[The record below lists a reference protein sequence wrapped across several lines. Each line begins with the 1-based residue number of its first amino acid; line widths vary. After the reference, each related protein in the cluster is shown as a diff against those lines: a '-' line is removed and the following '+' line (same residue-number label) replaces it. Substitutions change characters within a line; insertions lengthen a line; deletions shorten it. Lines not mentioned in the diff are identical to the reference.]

1 MSDRRRNCRRSARHL
16 PNCHKNATAL
26 RARTL
31 KSAKGRYFRSYVRGA
46 FPCVYWCCQ
55 NCHNCGSDASHQ
67 SWAPVGCRPKDDS
80 SPVKDGSCRAK
91 GSNCCLNI
99 GRRMNCNCAKDDRL
113 SRGGRCRDN
122 DLLLVWASILPNAN
136 GHTSRDASP
145 RNKTTRGRTIHSA
158 NRKSYSNNTDLSP
171 IRTMNC
177 NKDQHPK
184 ASAKGRNNQPKVRN
198 KDCSRPLRHAE
209 NGSELGAKCT
219 RLLRHIQH
227 LAHRT
232 CLALPVGG
240 CTHPHSAA
248 QRAQKPSCRCRGRR
262 LRHNPD
268 FGYIR
273 SRTATGVAGVPATFW
288 PQRPFWLSSE
298 RSTHRHLAQSS
309 TKRSMWQESRLQI
322 NVS

>member
-26 RARTL
+26 RAKTL

-55 NCHNCGSDASHQ
+55 NCHNCGSDASHW

-91 GSNCCLNI
+91 GGNCCLNI

-122 DLLLVWASILPNAN
+122 DLLLVWAPILPNAN

-171 IRTMNC
+171 SRTMNC
-177 NKDQHPK
+177 IKISIPRRQPRVVTINPK
-184 ASAKGRNNQPKVRN
+184 SV
-198 KDCSRPLRHAE
+198 
-209 NGSELGAKCT
+209 
-219 RLLRHIQH
+219 I
-227 LAHRT
+227 
-232 CLALPVGG
+232 
-240 CTHPHSAA
+240 
-248 QRAQKPSCRCRGRR
+248 
-262 LRHNPD
+262 
-268 FGYIR
+268 
-273 SRTATGVAGVPATFW
+273 RTANDYSDTRRMEA
-288 PQRPFWLSSE
+288 
-298 RSTHRHLAQSS
+298 
-309 TKRSMWQESRLQI
+309 
-322 NVS
+322 N